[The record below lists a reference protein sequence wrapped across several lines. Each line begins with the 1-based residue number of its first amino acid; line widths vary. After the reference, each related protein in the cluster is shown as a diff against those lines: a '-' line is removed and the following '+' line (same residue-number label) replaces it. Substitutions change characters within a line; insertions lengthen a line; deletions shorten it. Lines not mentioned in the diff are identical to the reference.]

1 MCGTSILIRRR
12 MSWRCS
18 CHGCGARW
26 TPSFPRRW
34 STPCEASGMSF
45 ERLRRV
51 PRTVGFRLAVWSS
64 AFFVASTLVSFGLAY
79 VLVSSSLQQSERA
92 SIQMELD
99 ELAARYRSGGLPGL
113 AQELA
118 L

>member
-1 MCGTSILIRRR
+1 
-12 MSWRCS
+12 
-18 CHGCGARW
+18 
-26 TPSFPRRW
+26 
-34 STPCEASGMSF
+34 MSF

-118 L
+118 LLRPRPGRARERPRRADAGLVTRSAHQG